1 MSVQENTLPL
11 NHVAARPPAGDG
23 NQKNDANQKGKPRNG
38 PPRRF
43 LVIGAIIVVLGL
55 FFGIRYWMYASTHE
69 DTDDAYVT
77 GYTHQISSR
86 ITGTVQEVLVDDNWH
101 VTGGLVGLP
110 GWGIYNS
117 TKFAVEGL
125 SEALAE
131 ELAHLGIRVT
141 LVNPGPFRTN
151 FLGGSLTLTERKID
165 AYAESAGKT
174 RQYAVNNNQR
184 QVGDPAR
191 AAHAIIA
198 AVLAEQPPL
207 HLPLGAFAHERASLK
222 LDQLRTEYAVWRD
235 VALAADFPDEKS
247 A

>member
-1 MSVQENTLPL
+1 
-11 NHVAARPPAGDG
+11 
-23 NQKNDANQKGKPRNG
+23 
-38 PPRRF
+38 
-43 LVIGAIIVVLGL
+43 
-55 FFGIRYWMYASTHE
+55 
-69 DTDDAYVT
+69 
-77 GYTHQISSR
+77 
-86 ITGTVQEVLVDDNWH
+86 
-101 VTGGLVGLP
+101 LVGLP

-174 RQYAVNNNQR
+174 RQYAVDNNQR